1 MMASVGGTAIFTV
14 TASGSTPLYY
24 QWNWNGAN
32 ILGATNS
39 SLTLTNLQWGQAGI
53 YSVTISNV
61 IGSIISSNAI
71 LTITPDHF
79 AWKWVSA
86 SKFVNVPFSV
96 TIQAQSVGGTVV
108 TNYNGY
114 VNLTS
119 TNGISVTP
127 SISGGFTHGVWTGSV
142 VIPIATSN
150 LVLKADD
157 GFGHYGLANSIN
169 VVNPPSLAVAVSG
182 QVLLMHWPVT
192 PSGFGVETTSSLAPA
207 KWTPV
212 AGSPIQ
218 IGQEWLLPVIMAD
231 TNHFYR
237 LRYSSP

>member
-1 MMASVGGTAIFTV
+1 MASVGGTAMFSV
-14 TASGSTPLYY
+14 ALSGSTPLYY
-24 QWNWNGAN
+24 QWNWNGVK

-39 SLTLTNLQWGQAGI
+39 SLTLTNLQWSQAGI
-53 YSVTISNV
+53 YSVAISNV

-79 AWKWVSA
+79 AWGRVSA

-96 TIQAQSVGGTVV
+96 IIQAQSVSGAVV

-127 SISGGFTHGVWTGSV
+127 SISGGFSNGVWNGSV
-142 VIPIATSN
+142 VIPVAASN
-150 LVLKADD
+150 VVLKADD

-169 VVNPPSLAVAVSG
+169 VVNPPALSVAASG
-182 QVLLMHWPVT
+182 QILLLHWPVNV
-192 PSGFGVETTSSLAPA
+192 SGFGLETSSSLAPA
-207 KWTPV
+207 QWTPV

-218 IGQEWLLPVIMAD
+218 IGQEWLLPVIMSD
-231 TNHFYR
+231 SNHFYR